1 MIENKMMGR
10 PSNTNERKKEI
21 ATALLRVMAEQ
32 GYEKASIQAIAK
44 EADLA
49 PGLIHYHFKT
59 KQEILLSAVN
69 WIVNSA
75 EQRLIQLQEEVQT
88 PWEKLEAFINV
99 RLAAGDTQMPEIVS
113 SWVVIAA
120 ESIRQPEVRETY
132 QRLIQTQLDMLA
144 ELLIDVWEVKTKVDE
159 DILHLSAIVIAA
171 IEGAFQLSVTA
182 PQAMPRNYAAN
193 AVINLIKSRTTD

>member
-1 MIENKMMGR
+1 MGR
-10 PSNTNERKKEI
+10 PSNTHERKKEI

-44 EADLA
+44 EAGLA

-75 EQRLIQLQEEVQT
+75 EERLIQLQEEEQT

-99 RLAAGDTQMPEIVS
+99 RLATGDTQMPEIVS
-113 SWVVIAA
+113 AWVVIAA

-132 QRLIQTQLDMLA
+132 QGLIQTQLDMLA
-144 ELLIDVWEVKTKVDE
+144 ELLIDVWEVKTEVDE

-182 PQAMPRNYAAN
+182 PQAMPKNYAAN

>member
-99 RLAAGDTQMPEIVS
+99 RLASGDTQMPEIVS

-144 ELLIDVWEVKTKVDE
+144 ELLIDVWEVKTEVDE